1 MTSFHP
7 IYAAQL
13 RRPDVRKRRQIR
25 DEYTRRN
32 VELTDENERLSTEN
46 RRIRDELEA
55 GTCAQLHELLARIDD
70 LERNLVVVK
79 QRRDSLKSKFEYV
92 QRLLDNSR
100 MRQLADWTSRGLDN
114 SRSRRCCQKGKLST
128 QSRRWHPR
136 VVQSA
141 TCPVRES
148 SSPRVGNPRVG
159 VSASCPVTRTA
170 RHRGAAGIDLSLM

>member
-1 MTSFHP
+1 
-7 IYAAQL
+7 
-13 RRPDVRKRRQIR
+13 VRKRRQIR

-92 QRLLDNSR
+92 QPATEG
-100 MRQLADWTSRGLDN
+100 Q
-114 SRSRRCCQKGKLST
+114 
-128 QSRRWHPR
+128 R
-136 VVQSA
+136 V
-141 TCPVRES
+141 
-148 SSPRVGNPRVG
+148 
-159 VSASCPVTRTA
+159 
-170 RHRGAAGIDLSLM
+170 IDLSLM